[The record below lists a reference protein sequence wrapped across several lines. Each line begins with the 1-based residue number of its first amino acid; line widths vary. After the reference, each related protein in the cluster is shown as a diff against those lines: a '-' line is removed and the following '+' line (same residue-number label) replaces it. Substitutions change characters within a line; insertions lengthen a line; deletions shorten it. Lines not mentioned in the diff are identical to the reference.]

1 MGSMTP
7 RTTRVVLIVLVV
19 ARAYDEADAVM
30 REELARARVCNAST
44 ASLFTKGRL
53 ANWIALAYHEAGRC
67 APCGARGWYDFKNR
81 CAFVK
86 FPRAWYDRVRAAA
99 SGAAAR
105 PRRRFVFIGASWLG
119 DAKASAAR
127 GWAIAFARD
136 HFSEHDYFALTD
148 LKSNASGRAT
158 PWQRLGAFDHS
169 ATHAGVFPKAHKSG
183 DPAKYAF
190 DAAYYG
196 LLGSADATLC
206 PAGDM
211 PWSMRF
217 YEAIMARSIPVLR
230 TRDDQYYSDAERALP
245 FHVLYEQ
252 ELRAAGGRVPFDA
265 SKADENLALF
275 EKFHLL
281 PIRPASW
288 RAGL

>member
-1 MGSMTP
+1 MS
-7 RTTRVVLIVLVV
+7 IVGALVTMLV
-19 ARAYDEADAVM
+19 AAHAYDEADAVM
-30 REELARARVCNAST
+30 REEVARAHVCNDTA

-67 APCGARGWYDFKNR
+67 APCGAHGWYDFKNR

-230 TRDDQYYSDAERALP
+230 TRADQHYSDAERELP
-245 FHVLYEQ
+245 FHVLYEHD
-252 ELRAAGGRVPFDA
+252 LRAAGGRVPFNA
-265 SKADENLALF
+265 TKADENLALF

-281 PIRPASW
+281 PRRLLLRDLDS
-288 RAGL
+288 GQYG

>member
-1 MGSMTP
+1 M
-7 RTTRVVLIVLVV
+7 L
-19 ARAYDEADAVM
+19 
-30 REELARARVCNAST
+30 C
-44 ASLFTKGRL
+44 
-53 ANWIALAYHEAGRC
+53 
-67 APCGARGWYDFKNR
+67 
-81 CAFVK
+81 
-86 FPRAWYDRVRAAA
+86 
-99 SGAAAR
+99 
-105 PRRRFVFIGASWLG
+105 
-119 DAKASAAR
+119 
-127 GWAIAFARD
+127 
-136 HFSEHDYFALTD
+136 
-148 LKSNASGRAT
+148 ASGRAT

-183 DPAKYAF
+183 DPGKYAF

-265 SKADENLALF
+265 SKADENQCGPYGALR
-275 EKFHLL
+275 EA
-281 PIRPASW
+281 PDVRGVRIWAVTRNCNSY
-288 RAGL
+288 